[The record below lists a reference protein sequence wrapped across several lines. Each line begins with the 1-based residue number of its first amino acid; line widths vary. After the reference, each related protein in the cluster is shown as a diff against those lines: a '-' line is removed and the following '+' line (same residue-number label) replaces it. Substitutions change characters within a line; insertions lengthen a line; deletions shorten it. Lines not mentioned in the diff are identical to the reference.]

1 MVINGDCLDEL
12 ARLPDASIHAVVTD
26 PPYGLGNTSPEN
38 VAACLRAWLDGER
51 HDASGGG
58 FMGRAW
64 DAWVPGPEV
73 WRECLRAL
81 KPGGHVLAFAG
92 TRTVDLMALALRLA
106 GFEVRDMLAWHY
118 GSGFPKSLDVS
129 KAIDARRDDESDV
142 RVVCRWLRAAIDEHD
157 EHTTRSIAQAFG
169 FNTRMVDH
177 WAARD
182 TDSQPSLAT
191 DEQWNRIVELLGVD
205 DSEVRGRVRE
215 LNARKGERGEAWH
228 QRESTGVAGD
238 RGGFAGER
246 LGSDGNLRRD
256 IPATA
261 PAREW
266 SGWGTALKPS
276 WEPIILA
283 RKPLAGTVAANVLEH
298 GAGALNVDGCR
309 VGVGDGDDLNGGAY
323 YGDLR
328 RAAGYSPSD
337 RTAAAFLSSLNRGI
351 GEFRQPSG
359 RWPPN
364 AVLVHPP
371 HCGGDRNGRGCV
383 EGCPVG
389 EMGRQSGEGG
399 GGERVVGG
407 APRSQSR
414 RIGQISGQPR
424 TAAVVN
430 IGDTGTAARFFYQ
443 AKASRVE
450 REAGIARPDDGGR
463 GNRHP
468 TVKPVD
474 LMRWLVRLVTPPG
487 GTVLDP
493 FAGSGTTGCACAVE
507 GFGFVGIEREPEYA
521 DIARQRVAWWSEH
534 GERAVE
540 AQAARDAADAE
551 DAATGQT
558 RLFD

>member
-1 MVINGDCLDEL
+1 MQIINGDCLDEL
-12 ARLPDASIHAVVTD
+12 ARLPDASVHAVVTD

-58 FMGRAW
+58 FMGREW

-73 WRECLRAL
+73 WRECLRVL

-92 TRTVDLMALALRLA
+92 TRTVDLMSMALRLA

-129 KAIDARRDDESDV
+129 KAIDA
-142 RVVCRWLRAAIDEHD
+142 AAGAEREVIATE
-157 EHTTRSIAQAFG
+157 TRYNEPSG
-169 FNTRMVDH
+169 LV
-177 WAARD
+177 AAGRGAEER
-182 TDSQPSLAT
+182 TLVERQITAPAT
-191 DEQWNRIVELLGVD
+191 D
-205 DSEVRGRVRE
+205 
-215 LNARKGERGEAWH
+215 A
-228 QRESTGVAGD
+228 
-238 RGGFAGER
+238 
-246 LGSDGNLRRD
+246 
-256 IPATA
+256 
-261 PAREW
+261 AREW

-298 GAGALNVDGCR
+298 GAGALHVDGCR
-309 VGVGDGDDLNGGAY
+309 VGVGEHVPGGGRSRRGALGGGV
-323 YGDLR
+323 YGD
-328 RAAGYSPSD
+328 GESPD
-337 RTAAAFLSSLNRGI
+337 CAEPHTA
-351 GEFRQPSG
+351 G
-359 RWPPN
+359 RWPAN
-364 AVLVHPP
+364 TVLVHPP
-371 HCGGDRNGRGCV
+371 HCNGDRSGRGCV

-389 EMGRQSGEGG
+389 EMGRQSGEGSCPAEVGRGAG
-399 GGERVVGG
+399 GQNGAFSPIGAQGRV
-407 APRSQSR
+407 PSF
-414 RIGQISGQPR
+414 
-424 TAAVVN
+424 
-430 IGDTGTAARFFYQ
+430 GDAGTAARFFYQ
-443 AKASRVE
+443 AKASRAE
-450 REAGIARPDDGGR
+450 REAGVGGELR
-463 GNRHP
+463 AAPKMAGGEWVNPSSSSGEGNKTISRRNHHP

-507 GFGFVGIEREPEYA
+507 GFEFIGIEREPEYA

-558 RLFD
+558 RLFDW